1 MTQDTDMTANDTDR
15 RIARAAAMD
24 TDRLLESLAYWTQ
37 PRHTR
42 LDSAALRW
50 VEVLE
55 AEVIA
60 RKAAAR

>member
-1 MTQDTDMTANDTDR
+1 MTATNTNR
-15 RIARAAAMD
+15 SAARAAAMD

-42 LDSAALRW
+42 LDNDVLRW